1 MWQLK
6 RRFHAVIIGPAVIV
20 LACAKQDDLV
30 DPEGA
35 PATAVETPAPSQAVG
50 PVAVLVG
57 AGDIAKCN
65 NLNKAHLTAKLLDHI
80 SGTVFALGD
89 NAYMDGT
96 AAEFAKC
103 YGPTWGR
110 HKKRTRPAAG
120 NHEYNVSPNPYFDY
134 FNGSGSA
141 SGNAGPRGKGYYSY
155 NVGAWHVVVLNSVT
169 NIRQDASS
177 PQAKW
182 LKADLAANRT
192 RCTVAYWHHPFFASG
207 KNRPVSRMTALV
219 KLLYDA
225 GVEIVM
231 SGHNHHY
238 ERFAPQDPSRR
249 ADPDRGIRAF
259 VVGTGGATPYGFD
272 RRDPNSQV
280 RYSGGQGLLKLT
292 LSPSSYTWEFVPVAG
307 TSFKDSGKG
316 TCH

>member
-1 MWQLK
+1 MWQSKWSL
-6 RRFHAVIIGPAVIV
+6 HGAIMIQAVTV
-20 LACAKQDDLV
+20 LACAQQDSLV
-30 DPEGA
+30 EPEGKPTTGVEIPA
-35 PATAVETPAPSQAVG
+35 PAQAAG

-65 NLNKAHLTAKLLDHI
+65 NRNWAKLTAKLLDGI

-89 NAYMDGT
+89 NAYQDGT
-96 AAEFAKC
+96 AAEFANC

-110 HKKRTRPAAG
+110 HKNRTRPAVG

-134 FNGSGSA
+134 FNGVGSA
-141 SGNAGPRGKGYYSY
+141 SGRAGPRGKGYYSY
-155 NVGAWHVVVLNSVT
+155 NAGAWHIVVLNSVT

-182 LKADLAANRT
+182 LKADLAAHPT
-192 RCTVAYWHHPFFASG
+192 RCTLAYWHHPFFTSG
-207 KNRPVSRMTALV
+207 KNLPAKRLAPLV
-219 KLLYDA
+219 KLLYEA
-225 GVEIVM
+225 GVDVVM
-231 SGHNHHY
+231 SGHNHQY

-249 ADPDRGIRAF
+249 ADPTRGIRAF
-259 VVGTGGATPYGFD
+259 VVGTGGAGVYGFE

-280 RYSGGQGLLKLT
+280 RYGDGNGVLKLT

-307 TSFKDSGKG
+307 TTFKDSGKG
-316 TCH
+316 ACH